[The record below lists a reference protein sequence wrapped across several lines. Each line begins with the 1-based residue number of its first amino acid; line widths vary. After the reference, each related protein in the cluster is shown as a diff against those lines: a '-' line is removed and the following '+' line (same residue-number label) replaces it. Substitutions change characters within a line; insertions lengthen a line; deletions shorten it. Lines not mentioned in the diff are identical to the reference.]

1 MAAPFPTRFLVD
13 QITGSMVLATGVALT
28 TAFYAYT
35 RRVRAPYQKWFSA
48 MQSIVRKTYHSL
60 SFAFFSRALGTS
72 CTMQDVRRDG
82 ALELRH
88 LRRHWKFEVNLNA
101 ADANEAEMPGL
112 CRQGK
117 EAMSNVRRKRVR

>member
-48 MQSIVRKTYHSL
+48 MQSIVPKNL
-60 SFAFFSRALGTS
+60 PFAFFRILFARFRDLLYNARCAEGWGIGTAS
-72 CTMQDVRRDG
+72 FAQ
-82 ALELRH
+82 ALE
-88 LRRHWKFEVNLNA
+88 V
-101 ADANEAEMPGL
+101 
-112 CRQGK
+112 
-117 EAMSNVRRKRVR
+117 